1 MRNKKLKLLIML
13 SFTFMAALTLIISSC
28 SKNDNSLAPYAGSP
42 EMYGITLQ
50 EDSFTPKITW
60 EGGYVSIV
68 GVNKGI
74 HAALDSSLIWI
85 VYMPDNQIHYPV
97 KYGSTPL
104 GAQNLTTHYGGTPMD
119 TLIEDSTYTF
129 WVMKAAQWANI
140 SAMQN
145 KIIVLDSS
153 LATSFNLESDTARFS
168 PEGHTQK
175 TRNLDNF
182 INITN
187 FYTVGKLAD
196 ITVEQPRTSNNPL
209 ISWHIKQEGVTDSLI
224 SAIGITEGNSY
235 LIDKVVWEVY
245 SVSDS
250 AGGTY
255 YGKVN
260 IIPSPVIAGQE
271 FQGTYVF
278 TPYPAEGLQR
288 GKTYNVWIANRY
300 WDGENRFIYTK
311 YYAYA
316 YFKTY

>member
-1 MRNKKLKLLIML
+1 MRNIKLNLLIML
-13 SFTFMAALTLIISSC
+13 SFVCMAALTLIISSC

-50 EDSFTPKITW
+50 AGSFTPKINW
-60 EGGYVSIV
+60 IGGYVSVV

-85 VYMPDNQIHYPV
+85 IYMPGNQIHYPV
-97 KYGSTPL
+97 EYGSTPS

-129 WVMKAAQWANI
+129 WVMKDAQWTDI

-153 LATSFNLESDTARFS
+153 LATSFNLDADTARFS

-182 INITN
+182 INITD
-187 FYTVGKLAD
+187 FHTVGKLAD
-196 ITVEQPRTSNNPL
+196 ITVEQPRTSNNPK
-209 ISWHIKQEGVTDSLI
+209 ITWHIKQPGVTDSLI
-224 SAIGITEGNSY
+224 SAIGITEGDHY
-235 LIDKVVWEVY
+235 IIDAVVWEVY

-271 FQGTYVF
+271 YPGTYVF
-278 TPYPAEGLQR
+278 TPYLEGGLLR
-288 GKTYNVWIANRY
+288 GRTYNIWIANRY
-300 WDGENRFIYTK
+300 WNGEGRSRITP